1 VARATLQAACMSG
14 FTVRRDGAEEAVRD
28 APSLLRM
35 AQDGAL
41 RRDDEVREGD
51 GDWIPA
57 HRHPQVRTAWAR
69 DPWAAWADS
78 EGVDAS
84 SVYRALVRDVVPEL
98 PADAVQPARDEPEP
112 LPIDAVD
119 ALPGEPETLPD
130 EAWVGTEAPPSAAA
144 RARQPAPF
152 VPASPPAAS
161 GEGSAGSRPR
171 RERAALPPEVE
182 ALLTRR
188 NIAED
193 RPRRTGARVFS
204 FGMAGVALAAAL
216 WLALYAPEA
225 GSMATVPAAGPGPA
239 GETVATGPAAPATPA
254 GPGTALRPVEAA
266 LRAALPSEPRDVQT
280 ATQLIDAITLDLAQM
295 QVRVVSVDAKVVRFT
310 GRKLDRP
317 RSVEVRVRLLGGED
331 AARDLGAVALVVGRY
346 ARLYRLDLPV
356 FVVTDA
362 AGRARSLRGDDVDAL
377 YLGRLDLGAFVAAAG
392 G

>member
-1 VARATLQAACMSG
+1 MSG
-14 FTVRRDGAEEAVRD
+14 FIVRRGGAEESVRD
-28 APSLLRM
+28 VPSLLRM
-35 AQDGAL
+35 AQDGTL
-41 RRDDEVREGD
+41 GRDDEVREGD

-57 HRHPQVRTAWAR
+57 HRHPRVRTAWTR

-98 PADAVQPARDEPEP
+98 PPEAVQPARDEPEP
-112 LPIDAVD
+112 LPVDAVD
-119 ALPGEPETLPD
+119 TIPAEPEALPD
-130 EAWVGTEAPPSAAA
+130 EAWVGAEV
-144 RARQPAPF
+144 PAPTMPSRGAASF
-152 VPASPPAAS
+152 TPSSPPPGLSEGAA
-161 GEGSAGSRPR
+161 GARPR

-188 NIAED
+188 DTADD
-193 RPRRTGARVFS
+193 RPRLTGAKVFS

-216 WLALYAPEA
+216 WLSLYVPDAGTAPTPAASAASAAVPEA
-225 GSMATVPAAGPGPA
+225 VPPGPGA
-239 GETVATGPAAPATPA
+239 
-254 GPGTALRPVEAA
+254 ALRPVEAA
-266 LRAALPSEPRDVQT
+266 LRAALPSAPREVQT

-295 QVRVVSVDAKVVRFT
+295 QVRVASVDAQVVRFT
-310 GRKLDRP
+310 GRRLDRP

-331 AARDLGAVALVVGRY
+331 RARDLGAVALVVGRY

-362 AGRARSLRGDDVDAL
+362 AGRAVSLRGDDVDAL
-377 YLGRLDLGAFVAAAG
+377 YLGRMDLGAFVAAVG